1 MPNQTKPN
9 QTKPKT
15 LFKNLRFYLVVIF
28 VLAIYF
34 LPLGKK
40 PEFIA
45 HNGQIIEIPHNSVI
59 LQSVYPE
66 SIYATCG
73 EGGTGTNCHTG
84 CCSAGACVVC
94 TPQPPD
100 KPPVIHATLNCTD
113 PGTNG
118 WCKGALR
125 IELNASDP
133 QGYSLII
140 SGELNG
146 ENFACPVGA
155 KTCAIPVT
163 NEGIGAISY
172 RVDSSSG
179 LADGGTSAYKLDQ
192 STPQMNGTIS
202 GALGQA
208 NWYISE
214 SALSVSAADSVSGMA
229 EITVSVNGVAQAYS
243 APIVFS
249 DGVYA
254 LQISATDNAG
264 NISQTTQT
272 LQVDT
277 LNPSVNLAQNGT
289 PGNGNWYTSGVT
301 LAPTASDA
309 GSGVA
314 SFEISIDNGAWST
327 VNAPSSIPN
336 GRHSYQLR
344 ATDIAGNQTETPA
357 QTVQVDT
364 VAPDI
369 DMPAELDLGETL
381 YYSLQDDGS
390 GLAIYRAV
398 IEDDDER
405 YQKLVWVDGLSGNKF
420 ADQILWDGKFKDGT
434 QASTGAYMI
443 TLKISDVAGNERM
456 QTTLVHVQP
465 LSFLQ
470 TIPTFTVPASNPVA
484 DDANPSESLAPAN
497 PQTPVTFGGEANAVL
512 FDENL
517 TVNSFGAEST
527 TTPSTNI
534 PIDPNILWGAGAM
547 TLLGATL
554 AAWEAERKRKAAAE
568 QKLENQ
574 RRARARYEAAE
585 QAKKLKAAQDNRND
599 YMENKMNNIDAADNL
614 QWEAGTGLGGGKPLY
629 SPIGDNGNPP
639 SVSGGD
645 EQIGYEIRPDG
656 LIVIHYY
663 GEIKVVN
670 LNSDIDSQTQEW
682 LDTFYSASDDRVEA
696 IKDRNNAQT
705 SFFQS
710 MIEVWLG
717 GATSYMSIVT
727 APSGW
732 TIPIVAI
739 GVGVAIHGGVGVYQA
754 GMQWGE
760 ATQAIATANTNS
772 ETAWNQIENHP

>member
-1 MPNQTKPN
+1 M
-9 QTKPKT
+9 
-15 LFKNLRFYLVVIF
+15 IF
-28 VLAIYF
+28 VLVIYL

-45 HNGQIIEIPHNSVI
+45 SNGQIIEIPHNSAI

-94 TPQPPD
+94 PPTPENRPPHITAALTCSQPGLD
-100 KPPVIHATLNCTD
+100 
-113 PGTNG
+113 G
-118 WCKGALR
+118 WCLGALS
-125 IELNASDP
+125 IDLSATDP

-146 ENFACPVGA
+146 ENFTCPVGA
-155 KTCAIPVT
+155 KTCSLPINA
-163 NEGIGAISY
+163 EGTGTISY
-172 RVDSSSG
+172 RVNSSSG
-179 LADGGTSAYKLDQ
+179 LSASGTSAYKLDQ
-192 STPQMNGTIS
+192 STPQMDGAIS

-214 SALSVSAADSVSGMA
+214 STLSVSAADSISGIA
-229 EITVSVNGVAQAYS
+229 EITVSVNGGAPAPYT
-243 APIVFS
+243 APIAFS

-264 NISQTTQT
+264 NTSQTSQT

-289 PGNGNWYTSGVT
+289 PGNGSWYTSSVT

-327 VNAPSSIPN
+327 VNGLSSIPN
-336 GRHSYQLR
+336 GKHSYQLR
-344 ATDIAGNQTETPA
+344 ATDIAGNPTETPA

-381 YYSLQDDGS
+381 YYSLQDEGS

-420 ADQILWDGKFKDGT
+420 ADQILWDGKFKDGA
-434 QASTGAYMI
+434 QAGTGDYMI
-443 TLKISDVAGNERM
+443 TLKISDAAGNERM
-456 QTTLVHVQP
+456 QTTLVHVKP

-470 TIPTFTVPASNPVA
+470 AIPTFTAPASNPVA
-484 DDANPSESLAPAN
+484 DDANSSESLAPAN

-517 TVNSFGAEST
+517 TVNSFGVEST

-534 PIDPNILWGAGAM
+534 PIDPNILWGAGAAAVLGM
-547 TLLGATL
+547 TL
-554 AAWEAERKRKAAAE
+554 AEWARIRE
-568 QKLENQ
+568 EERQ
-574 RRARARYEAAE
+574 RRR
-585 QAKKLKAAQDNRND
+585 
-599 YMENKMNNIDAADNL
+599 
-614 QWEAGTGLGGGKPLY
+614 
-629 SPIGDNGNPP
+629 
-639 SVSGGD
+639 
-645 EQIGYEIRPDG
+645 EIRQRPPRQRD
-656 LIVIHYY
+656 
-663 GEIKVVN
+663 
-670 LNSDIDSQTQEW
+670 
-682 LDTFYSASDDRVEA
+682 
-696 IKDRNNAQT
+696 
-705 SFFQS
+705 
-710 MIEVWLG
+710 
-717 GATSYMSIVT
+717 
-727 APSGW
+727 
-732 TIPIVAI
+732 
-739 GVGVAIHGGVGVYQA
+739 
-754 GMQWGE
+754 
-760 ATQAIATANTNS
+760 
-772 ETAWNQIENHP
+772 